1 MKARCHTHC
10 NGIQLDAFRPGCIQV
25 LDSLDVEG
33 NMGTK
38 QDPCHLG
45 QGCPDDEASYGLDVC
60 PGRILFRMPGQPGLL
75 VSI

>member
-1 MKARCHTHC
+1 M
-10 NGIQLDAFRPGCIQV
+10 

-45 QGCPDDEASYGLDVC
+45 QGRLDDKASYGLDVR
-60 PGRILFRMPGQPGLL
+60 PGRILIRMPGQPGLL
-75 VSI
+75 VSIQDASQRGLPGCNLH